1 MIKLSVIIVH
11 YNVSFFLEQCL
22 LSVQAACKNISSEI
36 IVVDNNSNDDS
47 CLMIKE
53 RFPSVR
59 LVENKEN
66 IGFSKANNQG
76 VTFAEGEYVL
86 ILNPDTVIGEE
97 VIEEVLLFSDS
108 KKKIGAIG
116 VQFIDGTGNFLPEC
130 KRNLPTVEI
139 ASRKLM
145 GDSKKYYAGHIAEKD
160 IAEVHVLTGAFM
172 LIKREIYLGV
182 EGFDEDYFMF
192 GEDIDLSYKLLNQ
205 GLQNYYFGKSTI
217 IHYKGESTIKDKTY
231 LKNFYGAM
239 EIFYKKHFTTSFAN
253 KWILKNALKA
263 LVLFKS
269 KKVIKDKILISKTKN
284 FLFLSKDSNKYE
296 RLKQKLDP
304 LKVERSLEM
313 PKELSP
319 YGKII
324 FDNSLFTFKE
334 IIKNFEL
341 LKEESISLRIIPKNT
356 FFFIGSDSS
365 KERGEVFKF

>member
-1 MIKLSVIIVH
+1 MIKLSIIIVN

-36 IVVDNNSNDDS
+36 IVVDNHSNDNS

-53 RFPSVR
+53 HFPSVR

-76 VTFAEGEYVL
+76 VAFAEGEYVL
-86 ILNPDTVIGEE
+86 ILNPDTVLAEDTLE
-97 VIEEVLLFSDS
+97 LVLSFADQQENL
-108 KKKIGAIG
+108 GAVG
-116 VQFIDGTGNFLPEC
+116 VKFIDGTGNFLPEC
-130 KRNLPTVEI
+130 KRNIPTVEI

-145 GDSKKYYAGHIAEKD
+145 GDSKKYYAGHIKQE
-160 IAEVHVLTGAFM
+160 EVSEVEVLTGAFM
-172 LIKREIYLGV
+172 LIKRSVYLIVG
-182 EGFDEDYFMF
+182 GFDEDYFMF
-192 GEDIDLSYKLLNQ
+192 GEDIDLSYKLLNK
-205 GLQNYYFGKSTI
+205 GFQNYYFGKATI
-217 IHYKGESTIKDKTY
+217 IHYKGESTVKDETY

-269 KKVIKDKILISKTKN
+269 KKVIENKILISKTN
-284 FLFLSKDSNKYE
+284 TLLLLSSDPDKYE

-304 LKVERSLEM
+304 IKVERSLEM
-313 PKELSP
+313 PKDLSP
-319 YGKII
+319 YGKIV

-334 IIKNFEL
+334 IIQNFEL
-341 LKEESISLRIIPKNT
+341 FKGESVSLRIIPNNT
-356 FFFIGSDSS
+356 FFYIGSDSS